1 MFCVGN
7 EKNCFLWARARW
19 NLTRTGSWHFALPR
33 QRLDPC
39 EGWKCSH
46 LYQHQTPAR
55 PNVGGF
61 WFFLQCWT
69 HFQPFL
75 ISINSQTRSGSDWR
89 MCEGKSAHLNQNN
102 SSLNG
107 LGGGRTFPD
116 TLKTPSP
123 SHKSLSGRALCAPSL
138 CTAFGITLSGYHF
151 YCCPTPD
158 GWLGHQSCQEMMVCI
173 ELLHLFSSL
182 CPAFSSL
189 LQ

>member
-1 MFCVGN
+1 MESHTNLLAFC
-7 EKNCFLWARARW
+7 
-19 NLTRTGSWHFALPR
+19 TPR
-33 QRLDPC
+33 DCLDPC
-39 EGWKCSH
+39 EGWKFSRLC
-46 LYQHQTPAR
+46 QPQTRAR

-69 HFQPFL
+69 HLQPFL
-75 ISINSQTRSGSDWR
+75 ISTSSQTHSGSDWR
-89 MCEGKSAHLNQNN
+89 MCEEKSAHLNQNN

-107 LGGGRTFPD
+107 LGGGGTFPD

-123 SHKSLSGRALCAPSL
+123 SHKSLSATACAPSL

-158 GWLGHQSCQEMMVCI
+158 GCLGHQSCQKMMVYI
-173 ELLHLFSSL
+173 ELIHLFSSL
-182 CPAFSSL
+182 CPAFPSL